1 MLKVKIEGIEAQLG
15 STGVTIRIADNS
27 GKAVGR
33 LQIGK
38 AKLMWAPGKVSK
50 NTKRIEIQEF
60 IDWLNTH

>member
-1 MLKVKIEGIEAQLG
+1 MKVKAEGIEAELG
-15 STGVTIRIADNS
+15 NNGITMRIADNN

-38 AKLMWAPGKVSK
+38 AKLVWSPGKVSK
-50 NTKRIEIQEF
+50 NSKRIEIQEF